1 MSDTHNP
8 PIQHGPGQRVE
19 QGIPV
24 NGAAPAMPDTSTPPA
39 AKPGVKKRWL
49 YLILVVMFLFVLMPY
64 LFWQA
69 TWFGKPLNDAQMTQA
84 FADTQHPRNAQHAL
98 SQIAD
103 HMENPDPAVRA
114 TAKPWYPQAIAA
126 ASSSESALRST
137 AAWIMGKDPGVP
149 EFHETLQKLLA
160 DSDPMVQ
167 RNAALSLVRFGDVSG
182 HDMIVAMLKPW
193 VQTAPVE
200 GKLSVRLTPGETV
213 SVGTLIGRIET
224 AAGKVE
230 IRTKM
235 PGTLDQWTVKDGTP
249 VIANQPIAQ
258 LDPAADVVLN
268 ALAALYFVGHTDDIP
283 TITPYLRVITGMPLS
298 VSQQATLTLN
308 AIQTRADMPATAKP

>member
-1 MSDTHNP
+1 P

-64 LFWQA
+64 LFGQVP
-69 TWFGKPLNDAQMTQA
+69 WFAKPLNDKQMAQA

-98 SQIAD
+98 SQVAD
-103 HMENPDPAVRA
+103 RMENADPAVRA
-114 TAKPWYPQAIAA
+114 SAKLWYPDAIAA

-137 AAWIMGKDPGVP
+137 SAWVMGKDPSVP
-149 EFHETLQKLLA
+149 EFHSTLQKLLV

-182 HDMIVAMLKPW
+182 HDIIVSMLKPW

-200 GKLSVRLTPGETV
+200 GKLSTRLTPGETV
-213 SVGTLIGRIET
+213 SVGTLIGRIEN
-224 AAGKVE
+224 AGGKVE

-235 PGTLDQWTVKDGTP
+235 PGTIDQWTVKDGTP
-249 VIANQPIAQ
+249 VTANQPIAQ

-268 ALAALYFVGHTDDIP
+268 ALAALYFIGHTDDVP
-283 TITPYLRVITGMPLS
+283 AITPYLRGVPGMPLS
-298 VSQQATLTLN
+298 
-308 AIQTRADMPATAKP
+308 